1 MIEIPLINLEPYIR
15 TVTTILMHSL
25 WQGTLVGILAAIA
38 LSLLKSS
45 SARIRYAVSC
55 CAMAT
60 VIVATV
66 VTAVAVWPDR
76 YGPARHVSAPVEK
89 LAGGEGSSDHGA
101 TIGVAAPTNDVS
113 SSNRWWEHPSFSRNL
128 FMIWATGV
136 MLFSVCHLIGWRRG
150 RGFVRRGTSPVP
162 PEWQARFEKMYDE
175 LRVRRLVSLLSSS
188 LVKVPC
194 VIGWIKPVILVPV
207 SMFTSL
213 DPFEIEMILVH
224 ELAHVR
230 RYDILVNILQ
240 TAMETLFFFNPVI
253 WWLSRQ
259 IRIEREDCCDDT
271 AILKTGNRLR
281 YARAL
286 ANLEEVRMFQTNF
299 NSALTGSPLG
309 RRIQRIVGATR
320 PRFYSSTLSLS
331 GMLLI
336 ASLII
341 VLFGSLGGSNNS
353 VVQAGNKIEATQT
366 FDPGPGDLRG
376 EWEIESDH
384 DKLHIRFNRGRD
396 SRIVFS
402 FDRNELFDK
411 IGDGQKPF
419 QLIRDAGTFFL
430 DGEFGRN
437 DRDCWGK
444 GEWYFQPDSEFVH
457 FMNEY
462 GLRVDD
468 KEKVLATAIFD
479 VSREYISGLEIYNYL
494 HLDVDKLISARS
506 QGITPEYIEEFR
518 KAGYPDLPYDRLLSM
533 RVQGV
538 SPEDARKFDKLGVGH
553 LTADQLISAKIHG
566 ITPEFVKEFREAGFL
581 DLSYNSFVTLRSFNL
596 DVDDFKDCYRHRFMD
611 LSEDNMVWVC
621 GFGITQKD
629 IEEMR
634 ELGHT
639 DTDSIIKQI
648 CRKKGQE

>member
-1 MIEIPLINLEPYIR
+1 MIESQIINLEPYIR

-25 WQGTLVGILAAIA
+25 WQGILIGLLAAIA
-38 LSLLKSS
+38 LSLLRSRNAK
-45 SARIRYAVSC
+45 IRYAVSC
-55 CAMAT
+55 IAMAAI
-60 VIVATV
+60 IVAAV
-66 VTAVAVWPDR
+66 VTAISVWPDG
-76 YGPARHVSAPVEK
+76 YGSARHVSGVTGD
-89 LAGGEGSSDHGA
+89 LISGRSSSDVGA
-101 TIGVAAPTNDVS
+101 TISIPPPTKDVP
-113 SSNRWWEHPSFSRNL
+113 SSNRWWQHPPTRRYF
-128 FMIWATGV
+128 FMIWVAGV
-136 MLFSVCHLIGWRRG
+136 MLFSVYHLLGWRRA
-150 RGFVRRGTSPVP
+150 RGFVKRGTSPVP
-162 PEWQARFEKMYDE
+162 SEWQARFEKLRDE
-175 LRVRRLVSLLSSS
+175 LRVKKLVTLLRSS
-188 LVKVPC
+188 LVRVPC
-194 VIGWIKPVILVPV
+194 VVGWIKPVILVPV
-207 SMFTSL
+207 SIFTML
-213 DPFEIEMILVH
+213 DPSEIEMILVH
-224 ELAHVR
+224 ELAHIR
-230 RYDILVNILQ
+230 RYDILINIAQ
-240 TAMETLFFFNPVI
+240 TAMEALFFFNPAI

-271 AILKTGNRLR
+271 AILRTGNRLR

-286 ANLEEVRMFQTNF
+286 ANLEEVRMFQTSF
-299 NSALTGSPLG
+299 GSALAGTLLK

-336 ASLII
+336 ASLI
-341 VLFGSLGGSNNS
+341 VLLFGLLGGSNDS
-353 VVQAGNKIEATQT
+353 VVQAGKKIEATQT

-419 QLIRDAGTFFL
+419 QLVRDAGTFFL

-437 DRDCWGK
+437 GRDCWGK

-479 VSREYISGLEIYNYL
+479 VSREYISGLEVYNYL

-538 SPEDARKFDKLGVGH
+538 SSEDAREFDKLGVGH
-553 LTADQLISAKIHG
+553 LTADQLISAKIHD
-566 ITPEFVKEFREAGFL
+566 ITPEFVEGFRKAGFR
-581 DLSYNSFVTLRSFNL
+581 DLSYNSFVTLRAFNL
-596 DVDDFKDCYRHRFMD
+596 DVGDFEDCYRHRFMD

-634 ELGHT
+634 ELGYS
-639 DTDSIIKQI
+639 DIDSIIKMLAE
-648 CRKKGQE
+648 KYGK